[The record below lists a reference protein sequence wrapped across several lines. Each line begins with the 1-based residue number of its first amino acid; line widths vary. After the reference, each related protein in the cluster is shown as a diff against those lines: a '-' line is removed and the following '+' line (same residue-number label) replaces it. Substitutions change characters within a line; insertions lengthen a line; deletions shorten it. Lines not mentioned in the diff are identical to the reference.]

1 MWHVGFL
8 NLKGNITWCTLN
20 EISGLMKTL
29 ILSMC
34 GRFGIKEWEGQRCTW
49 VLSTACGRWWFT
61 PPFHPPSL
69 PLFLPQWQ
77 FADIW
82 SASIVH
88 GQHMWAFGSGRSR
101 TVCPFGTLVTWT
113 TSFPFFRCNL
123 IWPWSPQESPSSSST
138 STTPWN
144 PMMVTRG
151 PFRPHAARTWRRS
164 WKVAVSYSM
173 LWKHSLFEQCLQNV
187 ADHQQFTVP
196 FRTTLVARTEGR
208 HTFTYRY
215 STSGSEV
222 IGVVTPR
229 MAWAGQTSPI
239 GNGLPC
245 YS

>member
-69 PLFLPQWQ
+69 PLFYHNGNLLTFGQPPLSMDNICEHLAPDDPEPFVHLGLWSLGPLRFSISDAIWFDRDRHRNLHPPPVPQPHPGTQWWWHV
-77 FADIW
+77 D
-82 SASIVH
+82 H
-88 GQHMWAFGSGRSR
+88 FGH
-101 TVCPFGTLVTWT
+101 TL
-113 TSFPFFRCNL
+113 R
-123 IWPWSPQESPSSSST
+123 E
-138 STTPWN
+138 
-144 PMMVTRG
+144 RG
-151 PFRPHAARTWRRS
+151 GDPERLLYHIT
-164 WKVAVSYSM
+164 M

-187 ADHQQFTVP
+187 ADHQQFIVP

-215 STSGSEV
+215 STSGSEI